1 MKRQTGFTLI
11 ELVVV
16 IVILGILAAT
26 AVPRFTTMTTQ
37 ARQAVAE
44 GILGAVMSAAVITL
58 GENQGD
64 EPSFV
69 EIRDNVA
76 LDYDGTVEVEVGAGN
91 GFQTFAT
98 STGTC
103 AAGLP
108 DTITIRLDGDAATN
122 AVGSLP
128 DGLCDG

>member
-58 GENQGD
+58 GANQGD

-76 LDYDGTVEVEVGAGN
+76 LDVDGTVKVDINGGGFNDFLTTTDTCGAGD
-91 GFQTFAT
+91 
-98 STGTC
+98 
-103 AAGLP
+103 
-108 DTITIRLDGDAATN
+108 DTITIRLDDDSATDAI
-122 AVGSLP
+122 GILP